1 LHNQYALTRFSNPD
15 MIRYFKKG
23 IYTLLFCLLAAGRL
37 IAQDP
42 QYFIYIQHEK
52 QQPFYVKYKGK
63 ILSSSDR
70 GYIIL
75 SELPAGTLPVAIGFP
90 KSEAPEQQFK
100 LKLTKDDQGF
110 LLKRTDEKT
119 YALYNLQ
126 TFAVT
131 MSGSEGGENGRLQ
144 SLEQGAAASTDAA
157 SQPDTAPQAASET
170 GAEAA
175 TPAPPAAD
183 TNGQAMMA
191 ALKKDLDSAMAGKA
205 EVSATTTAADT
216 NTPAAAKPVKK
227 GSKFA
232 ETLDKVVND
241 DRPEDLPLEE
251 PKAPAPAAAAAT
263 PVAVDVSAVTLDSGD
278 GRRNRRKRN
287 KDREPLTNEEQAL
300 LQNVLADERKNEAL
314 DSAAAV
320 NTDTT
325 AKPKEE
331 APKEQPVAAPADQP
345 LTDPAPVT
353 TPTVAADA
361 SVPAILPATE
371 DAADKKA
378 KKSKKK
384 KDTDPQFIEFMDDS
398 TQQRQRVAVEET
410 TPAPAVENPDIAVV
424 TDTTA
429 SESKR
434 EKRKKRKL
442 AEAIEITENPNNIVK
457 DSVDYDAPRRKDKK
471 EAEASGLK
479 MVNSDCAKQLDE
491 DGFRKLLRKF
501 VAAKDDAGMI
511 EAFRRNTRDYCLE
524 TAQIKRLAQL
534 VNTDEYRYQLLDMAY
549 PKAYDSE
556 KYASLSDLLVDS
568 YYQGRFKAMLH
579 K

>member
-1 LHNQYALTRFSNPD
+1 MHNQYALTRFSNPD

-75 SELPAGTLPVAIGFP
+75 SELPAGPLPIAIGFP

-100 LKLTKDDQGF
+100 IKLTKDDQGF

-131 MSGSEGGENGRLQ
+131 MSGSEGGENGRMQ
-144 SLEQGAAASTDAA
+144 SLEQGAAAPTETA
-157 SQPDTAPQAASET
+157 SQPDTAPQAAPET
-170 GAEAA
+170 GTEAA

-191 ALKKDLDSAMAGKA
+191 ALRKDLDSAMAGKA
-205 EVSATTTAADT
+205 EVATTTAANT
-216 NTPAAAKPVKK
+216 NTPAAAKPAKK

-251 PKAPAPAAAAAT
+251 PKAPAPAAAAAA
-263 PVAVDVSAVTLDSGD
+263 PVAVDVSAVTLTPGE
-278 GRRNRRKRN
+278 GRRNRKKRN
-287 KDREPLTNEEQAL
+287 KEREPLTEEEQAL
-300 LQNVLADERKNEAL
+300 ANEVLAEERKAEPL
-314 DSAAAV
+314 DSTAAV
-320 NTDTT
+320 TTDTA

-331 APKEQPVAAPADQP
+331 APKEQPVAPPADQP
-345 LTDPAPVT
+345 ATDPAQA
-353 TPTVAADA
+353 PTVAADA
-361 SVPAILPATE
+361 GVPAILPATE
-371 DAADKKA
+371 EATDKKA

-398 TQQRQRVAVEET
+398 TQQRQRVAAEET
-410 TPAPAVENPDIAVV
+410 TPAPAVENPDMAAV

-429 SESKR
+429 NESKR

-479 MVNSDCAKQLDE
+479 MVNSDCEKQLDE

-534 VNTDEYRYQLLDMAY
+534 VNTDEYRYQLLDLAY

>member
-1 LHNQYALTRFSNPD
+1 

-75 SELPAGTLPVAIGFP
+75 SELPAGPLPIAIGFP

-100 LKLTKDDQGF
+100 IKLTKDDQGF

-131 MSGSEGGENGRLQ
+131 MSGSEGGENGRMQ
-144 SLEQGAAASTDAA
+144 SLEQGAAAPTETA
-157 SQPDTAPQAASET
+157 SQPDTAPQTAPET
-170 GAEAA
+170 GTEAA

-205 EVSATTTAADT
+205 EVATTTAANT
-216 NTPAAAKPVKK
+216 NTPAAAKPAKK

-251 PKAPAPAAAAAT
+251 PKTPAPVAAAAA
-263 PVAVDVSAVTLDSGD
+263 PVAVDVSAVTLTPGE
-278 GRRNRRKRN
+278 GRRNRKKRN
-287 KDREPLTNEEQAL
+287 KEREPLTEEEQAL
-300 LQNVLADERKNEAL
+300 ANEVLAEERKAEPL
-314 DSAAAV
+314 DSTAAV
-320 NTDTT
+320 TTDTA

-331 APKEQPVAAPADQP
+331 APKEQPVAPPADQP
-345 LTDPAPVT
+345 ATDPAQA
-353 TPTVAADA
+353 PTVAADA
-361 SVPAILPATE
+361 GVPAILPATE
-371 DAADKKA
+371 EATDKKI

-410 TPAPAVENPDIAVV
+410 TPAPAVENPDMAAV

-479 MVNSDCAKQLDE
+479 MVNSDCEKQLDE

-534 VNTDEYRYQLLDMAY
+534 VNTDEYRYQLLDLAY

>member
-1 LHNQYALTRFSNPD
+1 MHNQHALTRFSNPD

-75 SELPAGTLPVAIGFP
+75 SELPAGSLPVAIGFP
-90 KSEAPEQQFK
+90 KSDAPEQQFK
-100 LKLTKDDQGF
+100 IKLGKDDQGF

-131 MSGSEGGENGRLQ
+131 MAGSEGGENGRMQALDQ
-144 SLEQGAAASTDAA
+144 STAAAPTEAVA
-157 SQPDTAPQAASET
+157 QPDTAPGTAAET
-170 GAEAA
+170 A

-205 EVSATTTAADT
+205 EVSTTTA
-216 NTPAAAKPVKK
+216 AAAKPVKK
-227 GSKFA
+227 TNKFA
-232 ETLDKVVND
+232 ESLDKVVND
-241 DRPEDLPLEE
+241 DRPEDIPLEE
-251 PKAPAPAAAAAT
+251 PKAPAPAPAAAAA
-263 PVAVDVSAVTLDSGD
+263 PVAVDVSGVTLTSGE
-278 GRRNRRKRN
+278 GRRNRKKRN
-287 KDREPLTNEEQAL
+287 KDREPLTEEEQAL
-300 LQNVLADERKNEAL
+300 ANEVLAEERKAASM
-314 DSAAAV
+314 DSTIAE
-320 NTDTT
+320 T
-325 AKPKEE
+325 
-331 APKEQPVAAPADQP
+331 PKEQPVAPPADQP
-345 LTDPAPVT
+345 FTDPAQA
-353 TPTVAADA
+353 PTVAADA
-361 SVPAILPATE
+361 SVPATLPATE
-371 DAADKKA
+371 EATEKKP
-378 KKSKKK
+378 KRSKKK

-398 TQQRQRVAVEET
+398 TQQRVAVEAEANM
-410 TPAPAVENPDIAVV
+410 PAPAVENPDMAAV

-429 SESKR
+429 RESKR

-457 DSVDYDAPRRKDKK
+457 DSVDYDAPRRRDKK
-471 EAEASGLK
+471 DADAAGLK
-479 MVNSDCAKQLDE
+479 MVNSDCEKQLD
-491 DGFRKLLRKF
+491 DDSFRKLLRKF
-501 VAAKDDAGMI
+501 VAAKDDAGMV
-511 EAFRRNTRDYCLE
+511 EAFRRNTRGYCLE
-524 TAQIKRLAQL
+524 TGQIKRLAQL
-534 VNTDEYRYQLLDMAY
+534 INTDEYRYQLLDMAY
-549 PKAYDSE
+549 PKAYDSD
-556 KYASLSDLLVDS
+556 KYASLSDLLGDS